1 MGVDAIGLNCLLDPM
16 LPLIEEV
23 RLHTAVPIIA
33 KPDVRSSDE
42 TLLTPESFAQK
53 MRLLMQ
59 AGARIVGGHDD
70 STPEHIAALKEVV
83 QEFGEPEIPEEPD
96 CYAATIETEAFFLGD
111 DIAFSEPLA
120 CTSHLADDLIDL
132 EDDRCNTAL
141 VEVES
146 LDDALLLAENSGMTR
161 LPIAVHCD
169 SAPVLDAALR
179 YFQGRLI
186 VDSECQIED
195 EVLEPLAAKYGAILY

>member
-1 MGVDAIGLNCLLDPM
+1 MCIRD
-16 LPLIEEV
+16 
-23 RLHTAVPIIA
+23 R
-33 KPDVRSSDE
+33 
-42 TLLTPESFAQK
+42 
-53 MRLLMQ
+53 
-59 AGARIVGGHDD
+59 
-70 STPEHIAALKEVV
+70 
-83 QEFGEPEIPEEPD
+83 
-96 CYAATIETEAFFLGD
+96 
-111 DIAFSEPLA
+111 A